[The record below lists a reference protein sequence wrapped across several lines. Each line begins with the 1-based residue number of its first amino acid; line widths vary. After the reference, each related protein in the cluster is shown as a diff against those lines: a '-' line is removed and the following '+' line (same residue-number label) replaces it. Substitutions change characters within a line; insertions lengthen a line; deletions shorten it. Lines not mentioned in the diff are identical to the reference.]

1 MDWTK
6 FSNHG
11 ESDNHAFEIMC
22 NLLFELWCREKY
34 INELVQFAFVNGDG
48 GDGGVEAY
56 GVLANENI
64 IAIQSKWFP
73 NRVEA
78 SQIQQ
83 ITDSFQT
90 ALRIRPNITNY
101 IVCIPRDLT
110 SKKIVKGGKIA
121 NNTERDKWEQFVLN
135 CKTSHPAVK
144 IILWDE
150 TTLQQ
155 QLTEPNA
162 QGIYKYWFE
171 NTVIF
176 DQLFELSYEKVVNGW
191 AKLKYIPEIH
201 TAGYIH
207 EHMEKFLGSIELT
220 KQRYEKIC
228 FL

>member
-1 MDWTK
+1 
-6 FSNHG
+6 
-11 ESDNHAFEIMC
+11 MC

-101 IVCIPRDLT
+101 IVCIPRDLS
-110 SKKIVKGGKIA
+110 SKKIVKAGKIA
-121 NNTERDKWEQFVLN
+121 NNTDGDENGNN
-135 CKTSHPAVK
+135 CFKLQNFASRCKNNSLGRNNVA
-144 IILWDE
+144 
-150 TTLQQ
+150 TTI
-155 QLTEPNA
+155 NR
-162 QGIYKYWFE
+162 
-171 NTVIF
+171 
-176 DQLFELSYEKVVNGW
+176 
-191 AKLKYIPEIH
+191 AKC
-201 TAGYIH
+201 T
-207 EHMEKFLGSIELT
+207 
-220 KQRYEKIC
+220 RY
-228 FL
+228 L